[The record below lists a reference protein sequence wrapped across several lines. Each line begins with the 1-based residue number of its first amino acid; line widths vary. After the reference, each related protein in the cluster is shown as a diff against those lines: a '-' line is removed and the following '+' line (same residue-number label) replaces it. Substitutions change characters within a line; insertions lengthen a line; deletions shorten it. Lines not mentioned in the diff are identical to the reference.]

1 MSVAEIDIRRPAKL
15 LIGQHPR
22 PGKDLT
28 RCGDHMEIPPTYFGA
43 MMARPSAA
51 VESARTTG
59 SPNSARCV
67 TLS

>member
-28 RCGDHMEIPPTYFGA
+28 RRGD
-43 MMARPSAA
+43 RDDA
-51 VESARTTG
+51 VRVCSHR
-59 SPNSARCV
+59 
-67 TLS
+67 